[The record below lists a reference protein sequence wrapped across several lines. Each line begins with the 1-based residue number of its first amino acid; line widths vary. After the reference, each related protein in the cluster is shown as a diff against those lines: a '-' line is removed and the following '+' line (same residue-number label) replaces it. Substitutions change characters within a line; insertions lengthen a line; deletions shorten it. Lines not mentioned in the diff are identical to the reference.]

1 MEKVL
6 LVASL
11 FGTVHLFLLAVGRV
25 GNLAISWP
33 STRRKH
39 WSGAVR
45 PPDWDR
51 PRSADSSP
59 IRKDGEEDWSKYDIP
74 TFIRRGIPMPK
85 LEVVPPKKP
94 ARRKK
99 AIKKSL
105 VEVPTETAA
114 RFEVVL

>member
-11 FGTVHLFLLAVGRV
+11 FGSVHLFLLAVSRAGHI
-25 GNLAISWP
+25 AISSPLAWH
-33 STRRKH
+33 KY
-39 WSGAVR
+39 WSGALRSPV
-45 PPDWDR
+45 WDR
-51 PRSADSSP
+51 SRSTDSLA
-59 IRKDGEEDWSKYDIP
+59 IRKDGDEDWSKYDIP

-94 ARRKK
+94 AKRKK
-99 AIKKSL
+99 ATKKSL

>member
-11 FGTVHLFLLAVGRV
+11 FGTVHLFLLAVGRF
-25 GNLAISWP
+25 GHLAFSP
-33 STRRKH
+33 PMTKPKY

-45 PPDWDR
+45 VPEWDR
-51 PRSADSSP
+51 SDSASSLASQ
-59 IRKDGEEDWSKYDIP
+59 KDGDEDWSKYDVP

-99 AIKKSL
+99 AVKKSL
-105 VEVPTETAA
+105 VEVATETEA

>member
-1 MEKVL
+1 MEKAV

-11 FGTVHLFLLAVGRV
+11 FGTVHLVLLAVSRFGHLAFFGRHAKADPLPV
-25 GNLAISWP
+25 GVAHYEKKP
-33 STRRKH
+33 
-39 WSGAVR
+39 V
-45 PPDWDR
+45 DR
-51 PRSADSSP
+51 SLPALL
-59 IRKDGEEDWSKYDIP
+59 RKDGEEDWSKYDIP

-85 LEVVPPKKP
+85 LDVVPPKKP
-94 ARRKK
+94 AKRKK

>member
-1 MEKVL
+1 
-6 LVASL
+6 
-11 FGTVHLFLLAVGRV
+11 
-25 GNLAISWP
+25 
-33 STRRKH
+33 
-39 WSGAVR
+39 
-45 PPDWDR
+45 
-51 PRSADSSP
+51 
-59 IRKDGEEDWSKYDIP
+59 
-74 TFIRRGIPMPK
+74 MPK